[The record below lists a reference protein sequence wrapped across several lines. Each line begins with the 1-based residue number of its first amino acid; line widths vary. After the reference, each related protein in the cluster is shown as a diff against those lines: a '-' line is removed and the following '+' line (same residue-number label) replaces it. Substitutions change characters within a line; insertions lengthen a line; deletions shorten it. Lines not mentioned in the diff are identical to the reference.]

1 MLKEFL
7 LQTEGLLQP
16 TGRLS
21 LISYHSLE
29 DRLVKRYIRN
39 GLFEGEPEKDVY
51 GNVEVPF
58 KKVGKLIVPSSEEI
72 KENNRA
78 RSAKLRIAEKI

>member
-1 MLKEFL
+1 M
-7 LQTEGLLQP
+7 
-16 TGRLS
+16 
-21 LISYHSLE
+21 E